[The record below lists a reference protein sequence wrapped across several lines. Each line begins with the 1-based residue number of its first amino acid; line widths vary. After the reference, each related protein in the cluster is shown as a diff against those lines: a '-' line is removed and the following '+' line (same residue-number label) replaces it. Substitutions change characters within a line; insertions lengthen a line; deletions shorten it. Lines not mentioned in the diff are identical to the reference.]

1 MSSVDEFRRRGAT
14 NHSRM
19 SFNILA
25 DLRSGNA
32 LSGQPNRESDGLR
45 THDAFGVVVRAFRG
59 GFGHLE
65 HFFAR
70 FGSPTDGADA
80 HAATVAHRVVGR
92 SHFPLV
98 AIVANPMS
106 EATTV
111 ASSGKSHR
119 EFCIVFADVSAVE
132 NPVGSCGRHHRVVG
146 EE

>member
-1 MSSVDEFRRRGAT
+1 MSSADEFRRRGAT

-19 SFNILA
+19 SFQYLGESRFGKRPVGPTKLRERWLA
-25 DLRSGNA
+25 HPRCL
-32 LSGQPNRESDGLR
+32 
-45 THDAFGVVVRAFRG
+45 RG
-59 GFGHLE
+59 GCACILE

-80 HAATVAHRVVGR
+80 HAAAVAHRVVGW